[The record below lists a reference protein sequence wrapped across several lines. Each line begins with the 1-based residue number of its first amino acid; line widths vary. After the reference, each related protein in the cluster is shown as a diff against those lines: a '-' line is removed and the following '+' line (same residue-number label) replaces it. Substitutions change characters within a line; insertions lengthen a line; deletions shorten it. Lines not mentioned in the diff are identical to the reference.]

1 MSKIS
6 DIAYARYQ
14 FDWMI
19 SHGYIVDSLSDV
31 ADEQKYE
38 CFNGL
43 CKLDYQ
49 TPTFSDYLFEHG
61 FGGETWACYDE
72 FLQAEYL
79 DVDYMHTIL
88 NEDEY
93 KEYCVDTGRVRTA
106 TSPHCIHKKQN
117 G

>member
-19 SHGYIVDSLSDV
+19 SHGYTIDSLCDV
-31 ADEQKYE
+31 ADEWRCE
-38 CFNGL
+38 CISGITT
-43 CKLDYQ
+43 CQLDVFP
-49 TPTFSDYLFEHG
+49 PTFSDYLFEHG
-61 FGGETWACYDE
+61 FGGEIWACYDE

-79 DVDYMHTIL
+79 DAKYMNAIL

-93 KEYCVDTGRVRTA
+93 KAYCQENFTKTPV
-106 TSPHCIHKKQN
+106 KF
-117 G
+117 